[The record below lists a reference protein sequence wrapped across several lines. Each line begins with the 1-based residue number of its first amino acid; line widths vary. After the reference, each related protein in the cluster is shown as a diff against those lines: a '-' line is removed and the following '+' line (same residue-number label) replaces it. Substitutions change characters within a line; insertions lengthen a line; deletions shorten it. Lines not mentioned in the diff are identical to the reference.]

1 MAHQFGNDQR
11 LDAGWLALTNR
22 LHLEGARY
30 LDRLLESFPTP
41 EAIIKGLHGEAGRDV
56 VIAIKQ
62 AFRQSAPN
70 VLSRGLTTELP
81 LWLVTPQDV
90 EYPPLLAECEDRP
103 PFLFVRGELEC
114 LGARTLSVVG
124 TRKPSL
130 GGRKATAELTAAA
143 VSAGQVIVSGLA
155 LGVDGIAHQA
165 ALQAGGASIAV
176 LPCGIDRVYPRRHTV
191 LAERLIQVGAVVSE
205 FPLGTPPRKHHF
217 HRRNRTLSGFS
228 MSTLVVEAG
237 RPSGTLLTASAAA
250 DQGRD
255 VLTLP
260 WSIYHVGGAGCRY
273 LLSDGATL
281 IQSAEDLLIHLGV
294 HAVAHVDI
302 AVSDDHGEASARSDS
317 GHQPKLARHV
327 VESDQQIL
335 LRLLGEES
343 HSAEAC
349 SIALGWHVDRCLQGL
364 SELEVAGR
372 VVRAPHGYCALP

>member
-1 MAHQFGNDQR
+1 M
-11 LDAGWLALTNR
+11 
-22 LHLEGARY
+22 
-30 LDRLLESFPTP
+30 
-41 EAIIKGLHGEAGRDV
+41 
-56 VIAIKQ
+56 
-62 AFRQSAPN
+62 
-70 VLSRGLTTELP
+70 
-81 LWLVTPQDV
+81 
-90 EYPPLLAECEDRP
+90 
-103 PFLFVRGELEC
+103 
-114 LGARTLSVVG
+114 G

-155 LGVDGIAHQA
+155 LGIDGIAHQA

-191 LAERLIQVGAVVSE
+191 LAERLIKVGAVVSE

-294 HAVAHVDI
+294 HAVAHVDV
-302 AVSDDHGEASARSDS
+302 AVSDALGEARARSDS
-317 GHQPKLARHV
+317 AHQPKIARHV

-335 LRLLGEES
+335 LRLLGDES

-349 SIALGWHVDRCLQGL
+349 SIAVGWHVDRCLQGL
-364 SELEVAGR
+364 SELEIAGR
-372 VVRAPHGYCALP
+372 VVRSPHGYCALP

>member
-1 MAHQFGNDQR
+1 MPHQFGQNKQ
-11 LDAGWLALTNR
+11 LDARWLALTER
-22 LHLEGARY
+22 LNVEGARW
-30 LDRLLESFPTP
+30 LDRLFRTYPTP
-41 EAIIKGLHGEAGRDV
+41 DAVLRGAEQGDDQAVPTTLRRELKECPPVELPPALTRDV
-56 VIAIKQ
+56 
-62 AFRQSAPN
+62 
-70 VLSRGLTTELP
+70 P
-81 LWLVTPQDV
+81 LWLVTSQDS

-143 VSAGQVIVSGLA
+143 VAAGQVIVSGLA
-155 LGVDGIAHQA
+155 LGIDGIAHQA
-165 ALQAGGASIAV
+165 ALQAGGGSIAV
-176 LPCGIDRVYPRRHTV
+176 LPCGIDRVYPQRHTA
-191 LAERLIQVGAVVSE
+191 LAERLIKAGAVVSE

-281 IQSAEDLLIHLGV
+281 IQSAEDLLCHLGIHV
-294 HAVAHVDI
+294 AAHVDVTASD
-302 AVSDDHGEASARSDS
+302 AVDAARACFGSAQQPQLALHVAQSD
-317 GHQPKLARHV
+317 L
-327 VESDQQIL
+327 QIL
-335 LRLLGEES
+335 LRLLGQES

-349 SIALGWHVDRCLQGL
+349 SIALGWHVDRCLEGL
-364 SELEVAGR
+364 SALEIAGR
-372 VVRAPHGYCALP
+372 VVRSPHGYCVLP

>member
-1 MAHQFGNDQR
+1 
-11 LDAGWLALTNR
+11 
-22 LHLEGARY
+22 
-30 LDRLLESFPTP
+30 
-41 EAIIKGLHGEAGRDV
+41 
-56 VIAIKQ
+56 
-62 AFRQSAPN
+62 
-70 VLSRGLTTELP
+70 
-81 LWLVTPQDV
+81 VTPQDV

-155 LGVDGIAHQA
+155 LGIDGIAHQA

-191 LAERLIQVGAVVSE
+191 LAERLIKVGAVVSE

-281 IQSAEDLLIHLGV
+281 IQSAEDLLLHLGV
-294 HAVAHVDI
+294 HAAAHVDV
-302 AVSDDHGEASARSDS
+302 AVCDALGGARACSDS
-317 GHQPKLARHV
+317 AHQPKLARHV
-327 VESDQQIL
+327 AESDQQIL
-335 LRLLGEES
+335 LRLLGGES

-364 SELEVAGR
+364 SALEIAGR
-372 VVRAPHGYCALP
+372 VVRSPHGYSALP